1 MTNPTQGAQV
11 AERPAPAAA
20 EPATAPGPVHTGN
33 GLIPPSSAGGP
44 SRFIADVI
52 VQLGYVD
59 RERADAAV
67 DLSRTQGKRTG
78 QVLLETGA
86 ITPAQLA
93 HALAERFGL
102 DFVDLGLYQ
111 PDDAALNTINHTAAR
126 RFEAAPI
133 GYDESGALIVAMADP
148 SNVLALDDLKLMTG
162 RNIRPA
168 VATAEDVANL
178 IGRMSRLDSAMAEA
192 IEEDAE
198 GDEVSAV
205 TEIRES
211 AADAPVIKLV
221 NSVIA
226 QAVEQGASDLH
237 FEPDGRDMR
246 VRFRVDGVL
255 TETTTIPR
263 RMIAGVISRVKIMG
277 DLDISEKRMPQDGR
291 VGLKVEGRS
300 IDIRIVTLPAVH
312 GEGVVMRVLDK
323 GQAMLS
329 LDALGLLGDSR
340 ERFEHGFR
348 KAHGAVLVTGPT
360 GSGKSTTLYSALNTI
375 NSIEKNIIT
384 IEDPVEYQ
392 LPGVNQIQVHARS
405 GLTFA
410 SGLRSMLRADPD
422 VIMVGEIRDAE
433 TARIA
438 IESALTGHLVLST
451 LHTND
456 AASAVTRLTEM
467 GIEPFLTA
475 SAVDTVVAQRL
486 ARVLCS
492 HCKRPVTLTPH
503 MLDAGGFHSE
513 ADIAGFEPVGCTR
526 CKGSGYR
533 GRLGLYEVMTVSD
546 TIRSMTVERA
556 SAEAIGEVARG
567 EGMRKLREDGLE
579 RVKEGITSVAE
590 VARVT

>member
-1 MTNPTQGAQV
+1 
-11 AERPAPAAA
+11 
-20 EPATAPGPVHTGN
+20 
-33 GLIPPSSAGGP
+33 
-44 SRFIADVI
+44 
-52 VQLGYVD
+52 
-59 RERADAAV
+59 
-67 DLSRTQGKRTG
+67 
-78 QVLLETGA
+78 
-86 ITPAQLA
+86 
-93 HALAERFGL
+93 
-102 DFVDLGLYQ
+102 
-111 PDDAALNTINHTAAR
+111 
-126 RFEAAPI
+126 
-133 GYDESGALIVAMADP
+133 
-148 SNVLALDDLKLMTG
+148 
-162 RNIRPA
+162 
-168 VATAEDVANL
+168 
-178 IGRMSRLDSAMAEA
+178 
-192 IEEDAE
+192 
-198 GDEVSAV
+198 
-205 TEIRES
+205 
-211 AADAPVIKLV
+211 
-221 NSVIA
+221 
-226 QAVEQGASDLH
+226 
-237 FEPDGRDMR
+237 
-246 VRFRVDGVL
+246 
-255 TETTTIPR
+255 
-263 RMIAGVISRVKIMG
+263 MG

-340 ERFEHGFR
+340 KRFEQGFR

-392 LPGVNQIQVHARS
+392 LAGINQIQVHARS

-556 SAEAIGEVARG
+556 SAEAIAEVARG